1 MADLGQFS
9 NSCFD
14 LIVHPVSNTF
24 VPYVRPVWKEA
35 YRVLRQGGALLSGF
49 TNPAVYLFDW
59 EMAER
64 TGELHVRYKLPYSDA
79 TDLDEAQKQKRI
91 ADSEPMEFSHI
102 RHPDRRTD

>member
-35 YRVLRQGGALLSGF
+35 YRFLRRPGRAGSAG
-49 TNPAVYLFDW
+49 T
-59 EMAER
+59 
-64 TGELHVRYKLPYSDA
+64 TG
-79 TDLDEAQKQKRI
+79 
-91 ADSEPMEFSHI
+91 
-102 RHPDRRTD
+102 